1 MMFDFS
7 PAATYALLLFVQ
19 AGHLLHHRLAK
30 RHISFVEVIAG
41 AVLCV
46 PPTVAVVG
54 WLLMSAH
61 LNLIVAPVGKDFHH
75 AARSVER
82 TLTPVA
88 RRSHR
93 REVRVGRKMT

>member
-61 LNLIVAPVGKDFHH
+61 LSLVVVQVIGSL
-75 AARSVER
+75 RI
-82 TLTPVA
+82 
-88 RRSHR
+88 
-93 REVRVGRKMT
+93 GRLSPQWEKTSTMQHGR